1 MSELTKEQMNR
12 YDKLKKDI
20 QGKSD
25 EMLKAILGTLA
36 ADGQSNSQEYQ
47 MIALELQ
54 RREQSKKADP
64 EGVLGSIDELK
75 NAVAEG
81 KINSIP
87 DRDSAMF
94 EVAAEINTAFAA
106 FDNGDTGFDNG
117 DTGKQCGK

>member
-54 RREQSKKADP
+54 RREQSKKVDP

-94 EVAAEINTAFAA
+94 EVAAAINTAFAA
-106 FDNGDTGFDNG
+106 FDNGDTG
-117 DTGKQCGK
+117 KQCGK

>member
-1 MSELTKEQMNR
+1 MSELTKENR

-64 EGVLGSIDELK
+64 EGVLGSIDVLK
-75 NAVAEG
+75 DAVAEG
-81 KINSIP
+81 RINSIP

-94 EVAAEINTAFAA
+94 EVAAAINTAFAA